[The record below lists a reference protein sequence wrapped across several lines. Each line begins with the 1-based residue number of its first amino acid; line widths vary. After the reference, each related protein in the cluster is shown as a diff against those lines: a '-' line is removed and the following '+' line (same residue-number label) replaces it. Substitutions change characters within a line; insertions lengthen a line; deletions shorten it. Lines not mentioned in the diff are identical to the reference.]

1 MLINIIT
8 VIIAVIVISFIL
20 WWFFGNH
27 ESAAGTAEIVD
38 GQQLAT
44 ISVDGGYSPETLIF
58 KQGMPAKLTFNRKDP
73 STCLEHVVFP
83 DFGIDEAL
91 PVNQN
96 VVIDFDTRKAGEYA
110 YHCGMNMFHAKVIIK

>member
-8 VIIAVIVISFIL
+8 VIIAVIVISFII

-73 STCLEHVVFP
+73 STSKLQPVSNMLYSQISALMKLCQSIKTLLLILIPEKLE
-83 DFGIDEAL
+83 
-91 PVNQN
+91 
-96 VVIDFDTRKAGEYA
+96 
-110 YHCGMNMFHAKVIIK
+110 NMPITAE

>member
-8 VIIAVIVISFIL
+8 VIIAVIVISFII

-73 STCLEHVVFP
+73 S
-83 DFGIDEAL
+83 
-91 PVNQN
+91 N